1 MRALGRAVSHEWT
14 LDPAWL
20 SLNHGSFG
28 ATPRR
33 VLAAQEEWRR
43 RMEAQPGRFFRREM
57 IPALREAAERLAAL
71 LGAEGR
77 DLAFVENATTG
88 CNAVLRSLRLE
99 SGDEI
104 LTLAHGYGAVR
115 NAARFVAERAGA
127 AVVEV
132 PLPFPRPAAGELTA
146 RVSAALTRRTRIAV
160 IDHITSP
167 SALVLP
173 VAEIAAACKREGVP
187 VLVDGAHG
195 PGQVPLDLPAIGA
208 DWYAGNCHKWLCA
221 PKGCGLLWAAR
232 GRQAALHPVT
242 ISHGLGRGF
251 IEEFDWTGT
260 RDPSAF
266 LAVGAAIGF
275 FESLGGPALMAR
287 NADLARRAALFLAGR
302 LGTETGAGPG
312 MGAAMSLVRLPLRE
326 SVTPEQA
333 DSIRERLLDAQA
345 DVPVHVIDGSAWL
358 RLSAHAYNEMQEY
371 ERLAELLEGILAIAP
386 GAERRT

>member
-1 MRALGRAVSHEWT
+1 MRVLGRSVRHEWT

-20 SLNHGSFG
+20 SVNHGSFG

-57 IPALREAAERLAAL
+57 IPALRKAAQRLATF

-99 SGDEI
+99 PGDEV

-127 AVVEV
+127 TVVEV
-132 PLPFPRPAAGELTA
+132 PLPFPRPAAQEVAA
-146 RVSAALTRRTRIAV
+146 RVSGALTPRTRVAV

-173 VAEIAAACKREGVP
+173 VAAIAAACKRAGVP
-187 VLVDGAHG
+187 VPIDGAHG
-195 PGQVPLDLPAIGA
+195 PGQVPLDLPRIGA

-221 PKGCGLLWAAR
+221 PKGCGLLWAAPE
-232 GRQAALHPVT
+232 RQAALHPVT

-251 IEEFDWTGT
+251 LEEFDWTGT

-266 LAVGAAIGF
+266 LAIGAALEF
-275 FESLGGPALMAR
+275 FQSLGGPALMAR
-287 NADLARRAALFLAGR
+287 NADLARRAALFLADY
-302 LGTETGAGPG
+302 LGTEAGAEAG
-312 MGAAMSLVRLPLRE
+312 MSAAMGLVRLPLRG
-326 SVTPEQA
+326 SATPEQA
-333 DSIRERLLDAQA
+333 ETIRERLLDARA
-345 DVPVHVIDGSAWL
+345 DAPVHVIDGSAWL
-358 RLSAHAYNEMQEY
+358 RLSAHAYNEMQDY
-371 ERLAELLEGILAIAP
+371 ERLAELLKGILATAP
-386 GAERRT
+386 DAERRT

>member
-1 MRALGRAVSHEWT
+1 MRALGRSVRHEWT

-20 SLNHGSFG
+20 SVNHGSFG

-57 IPALREAAERLAAL
+57 IPALREAAERLATF

-99 SGDEI
+99 RGDEI
-104 LTLAHGYGAVR
+104 LTLAHGYGTVR

-127 AVVEV
+127 TVVEV
-132 PLPFPRPAAGELTA
+132 PLPFPRPAAQEVAA
-146 RVSAALTRRTRIAV
+146 RVSGALTPRTRVAV

-173 VAEIAAACKREGVP
+173 VAAIAAACKRAGVP
-187 VLVDGAHG
+187 VLIDGAHG
-195 PGQVPLDLPAIGA
+195 PGQVPLDPPRIGA

-221 PKGCGLLWAAR
+221 PKECGLLWAAPE
-232 GRQAALHPVT
+232 RQAALHPVT

-251 IEEFDWTGT
+251 LEEFDWTGT

-266 LAVGAAIGF
+266 LAIGAALEF

-287 NADLARRAALFLAGR
+287 NADLARRAALFLADY
-302 LGTETGAGPG
+302 LGTEAVAEAG
-312 MGAAMSLVRLPLRE
+312 MSAAMGLVRLPLRG
-326 SVTPEQA
+326 SATPEQA
-333 DSIRERLLDAQA
+333 ETIRERLLDARA
-345 DVPVHVIDGSAWL
+345 DAPVHVIDGSAWL
-358 RLSAHAYNEMQEY
+358 RLSAHAYNEMQDY
-371 ERLAELLEGILAIAP
+371 ERLAELLKGILATAP
-386 GAERRT
+386 DAERRT